1 MQSGNMYMM
10 PLDSPWYALVPTR
23 IWYKPWRW
31 DLNGYLLHQR
41 HNQAVVY
48 DSPDSR
54 IASNIRHDE
63 IIALMQ
69 IMGAYNIGD

>member
-23 IWYKPWRW
+23 SFLTWRW
-31 DLNGYLLHQR
+31 NLHGYPLHKR
-41 HNQAVVY
+41 SGSAAVYESNQT
-48 DSPDSR
+48 P

-63 IIALMQ
+63 IIALMKL
-69 IMGAYNIGD
+69 MGAINIGD

>member
-23 IWYKPWRW
+23 IWYKPWCW
-31 DLNGYLLHQR
+31 NVHGALLHQR
-41 HNQAVVY
+41 REQAVVY
-48 DSPDSR
+48 ESDRTP
-54 IASNIRHDE
+54 IASNIRRDE
-63 IIALMQ
+63 LIALMQ